1 AYPYFFVPY
10 EGSLEPAHLQAYIQ
24 QLGLSLNHA
33 ACISFNMPQD
43 PWKSQF
49 VVAIVPVKGIP
60 FYGYH
65 VGYSVFLKIY
75 LFNPDF
81 ENRIVDIM
89 RSGAIMGTRFQPFE
103 SHIPFR
109 LQFFVDFNLYGMGWL
124 ELEEALLRHD
134 VPGENLIEHI

>member
-1 AYPYFFVPY
+1 MILALIV
-10 EGSLEPAHLQAYIQ
+10 QAYIQ

-33 ACISFNMPQD
+33 ACVAFNMPQD
-43 PWKSQF
+43 PRKSQF
-49 VVAIVPVKGIP
+49 VAAITPVKGIP

-81 ENRIVDIM
+81 ETRIVDLM

-134 VPGENLIEHI
+134 VPRKQPVLRKVHL